1 MCMYG
6 PLSKV
11 IVFAKFQKNGIAFG
25 GAYRF
30 PCEKIGREKERKR
43 KRKGKGQRK
52 GKKKGTG
59 KGNRT
64 GKEKVRKRK
73 GKESK
78 N

>member
-1 MCMYG
+1 MGRCQKS
-6 PLSKV
+6 LSSPSSKKMV
-11 IVFAKFQKNGIAFG
+11 LLLG